1 MTVFGCRDEELMKH
15 FSDERDILESQIEIL
30 Q

>member
-1 MTVFGCRDEELMKH
+1 MAVLCYRDEQLMKQ
-15 FSDERDILESQIEIL
+15 FTDERDILESQIEIL

>member
-1 MTVFGCRDEELMKH
+1 MSLLCYRDEELMH
-15 FSDERDILESQIEIL
+15 QFSEERDILESQIEIL